1 MNKKNKCIV
10 PLIIF
15 LIIIISIPVSAMPYC
30 PGSETSVNEYSELL
44 SSGVKQSEGSESS
57 VARGDMFSSAD
68 IIITDE
74 GNGNIGALA
83 VAYTR
88 EPVDEAYITVFLD
101 RWNEEEERWINIQS
115 YEAEFY
121 AEDYPDGLTTP
132 TVDITFLNQERGY
145 YYRLRGSFSVV
156 KGDIYEGFSPKTNG
170 ILIE

>member
-1 MNKKNKCIV
+1 MGKIRKLFILV
-10 PLIIF
+10 LVMSF
-15 LIIIISIPVSAMPYC
+15 LMASTVQAKPYI
-30 PGSETSVNEYSELL
+30 PGSVTSVDEYSELL
-44 SSGVKQSEGSESS
+44 APGVTYDRASETSNQ
-57 VARGDMFSSAD
+57 RGDMFASAD
-68 IIITDE
+68 LVIENE

-101 RWNEEEERWINIQS
+101 QWDEDRDRWVNVEY

-121 AEDYPDGLTTP
+121 AEDYPDGLVSP
-132 TVDITFLNQERGY
+132 SVDITFTNQERGY

-156 KGDIYEGFSPKTNG
+156 KGDIYEGFSPATAG